1 VFDRT
6 YVRSNT
12 CAYPEEIVMTAT
24 AVAAP
29 ALRLTRR
36 GRIALVGFLVLVA
49 GLTWLVAARGADA
62 TGTGVP
68 PGVLEKNMS
77 QVVVRP
83 GDTLWSIAARAEP
96 SADPRLVVQQ
106 ITDINALQGPQVTP
120 GQRMWVPK
128 D

>member
-1 VFDRT
+1 
-6 YVRSNT
+6 
-12 CAYPEEIVMTAT
+12 MTAT